1 MRGAAYSPSRK
12 RKLAIL
18 TSTRHSCFRYAAISF
33 YSWKQKQFYIPVNE
47 MNTTQN
53 KYFNSLSEWNK
64 IFLKRLKIEIT
75 NLRVLVTKSF
85 IIKYKRTIMWKT
97 LIIQSTLFEVDRFLS
112 SAYAFPGSVQ
122 SISIPRPCHHLHYQ
136 RLAQNARLMSR
147 FQRTAWPHSY
157 TAERWEWSIL
167 HVKLTATEGRALL
180 QVPSKELTDHILKLS
195 VIDAGR
201 TKRRSVIGYVT
212 FPLRDLPAENE
223 QILYKMDLEKV
234 CIF

>member
-33 YSWKQKQFYIPVNE
+33 YSWKQRQFYIPENE

-53 KYFNSLSEWNK
+53 KYFSSFNISEWNK
-64 IFLKRLKIEIT
+64 IFLKRLKIQIT

-85 IIKYKRTIMWKT
+85 IIKCKRNIMWKT

-122 SISIPRPCHHLHYQ
+122 STKDWRRVLVWGHGSKGLRDLTPLRVI
-136 RLAQNARLMSR
+136 
-147 FQRTAWPHSY
+147 Y
-157 TAERWEWSIL
+157 TARQADGYWRSCVVAGAVKGAGGPHPQAQCNRRGKNEAPQRYRLRHFPPEGPAGGERADT
-167 HVKLTATEGRALL
+167 VQDGPREGG
-180 QVPSKELTDHILKLS
+180 HILKFIL
-195 VIDAGR
+195 
-201 TKRRSVIGYVT
+201 
-212 FPLRDLPAENE
+212 FPKSPRDL
-223 QILYKMDLEKV
+223 
-234 CIF
+234 